1 MQCYGIGVYGCL
13 IGSLV
18 FNDDVPADTSSRMSF
33 EVYMAIFSFSAT
45 FSTENDQTVLPRAN
59 G

>member
-1 MQCYGIGVYGCL
+1 MYGCL

-45 FSTENDQTVLPRAN
+45 CSTTEQNVLPRAN